1 MNAENNNLELN
12 KNEDIY
18 NEELL
23 FQTVEKYFGVDK
35 LYSYNLSF
43 LIGNDFFKLVEGY
56 DYEDFYQKLKKTKAY
71 KRKKTT
77 IKNLDK
83 LSKKIGAEF
92 DINLTEGLLQLNKKK
107 KYFDF
112 DNKRANIRELYN
124 PFLKIINNYL
134 ENSFQNE
141 VNILTIDFSN
151 FFENLFTPSR
161 FLLKKYNFNKKEQDE
176 LIKKINL
183 YKIFGDIEDPKEI
196 KLPKEFKKNYLPFF
210 AFDQLRI
217 FTNKI
222 NEKNSVLV
230 VFGYD
235 FSDQY
240 LNNLLLDLKDNKSIK
255 ILLIVDQK
263 NKDQEII
270 YQFLQFQN
278 TFLFKFIDYTK
289 SDYLNNLEEILYS
302 KISFLRSKKDISNLV
317 EKEQKKTKTNRKN
330 LTKKGKNKKNE

>member
-1 MNAENNNLELN
+1 MNLEDNKLN
-12 KNEDIY
+12 FNKEKEIY

-23 FQTVEKYFGVDK
+23 FRTVEKYFGADK

-43 LIGNDFFKLVEGY
+43 LVGNDFFKLVEGY
-56 DYEDFYQKLKKTKAY
+56 DYEDFYQKLKKTKSY
-71 KRKKTT
+71 RRKKTT

-92 DINLTEGLLQLNKKK
+92 DINFTEGLLQLNKKK

-112 DNKRANIRELYN
+112 TDKSQLIKELYY
-124 PFLKIINNYL
+124 PFLKIVNNYL
-134 ENSFQNE
+134 DNSFQSE

-161 FLLKKYNFNKKEQDE
+161 FELKKYNFNQVNEE
-176 LIKKINL
+176 EANKKINL
-183 YKIFGDIEDPKEI
+183 YKIFGDIENPKEI

-222 NEKNSVLV
+222 NQKNSVLV

-240 LNNLLLDLKDNKSIK
+240 LNNLILNLKNNQAIKVLLLVDNK
-255 ILLIVDQK
+255 DK
-263 NKDQEII
+263 NKEII
-270 YQFLQFQN
+270 YQFLQYQKI
-278 TFLFKFIDYTK
+278 FLIKFIDYQDK
-289 SDYLNNLEEILYS
+289 DYLINLENILYS
-302 KISFLRSKKDISNLV
+302 KIELMFKALTDLNQKKDQ
-317 EKEQKKTKTNRKN
+317 EKIKGKKKN
-330 LTKKGKNKKNE
+330 LTRKGKNKKNE